1 MRSDKGDAHVFLRD
15 GKEIK
20 QQITHYSPKMEGV
33 NFLVNMTSKVFN
45 GNTAKLLRGKLPEI
59 DSVTK
64 RIDDLVTGFDIDIRD
79 FYCVTFIG
87 YSRLEYE
94 SPDLLKKTL
103 KLKLEQCL
111 QEHPGKQ
118 IIVVSGGTEV
128 GIGAVYNLVREDE
141 LLRDNVKCIG
151 IVSAESI
158 KSEVYELALSKDKIA
173 IVPALDGSWQTK
185 SPSGYPYI
193 LYPAH
198 KYGGEV
204 VALGGGLISYEEAN
218 AAKKKGIKTSIFP
231 FHSNNNELRKR
242 LREGE
247 KYSDLCSILYYEF
260 GEKDVI

>member
-1 MRSDKGDAHVFLRD
+1 M
-15 GKEIK
+15 
-20 QQITHYSPKMEGV
+20 
-33 NFLVNMTSKVFN
+33 
-45 GNTAKLLRGKLPEI
+45 RGKLPEI

-64 RIDDLVTGFDIDIRD
+64 RIDDLVTGLDIDIRD

-87 YSRLEYE
+87 YSRLGYE

-103 KLKLEQCL
+103 KLKLQQCL

-158 KSEVYELALSKDKIA
+158 KSEAYELALSKDKIA

-218 AAKKKGIKTSIFP
+218 AAKKESKLVY
-231 FHSNNNELRKR
+231 FHSIRIIMNCERGFGRGDILIYAQFYIMNSERKM
-242 LREGE
+242 
-247 KYSDLCSILYYEF
+247 LYKVGNLERKVMCNF
-260 GEKDVI
+260 LICI